1 MKIDENGKINGKVS
15 IIDIFAIA
23 IVLVAVI
30 GISLRFVALQIK
42 EAKEGKKAVTLSYVV
57 EIEGVRHYTVD
68 ALEKRG
74 DVIDI
79 SQKKV
84 LGKVV
89 DVKSKNQK
97 VEQFLNDGTIV
108 DSEIPDKY
116 VAHVTILSDAVE
128 SNKGYYLKNDSELSV
143 GANIS
148 IATKYVNSSGRV
160 ISIKKVGDGEQEENK
175 VRAD

>member
-1 MKIDENGKINGKVS
+1 MKIDENGKVNGKIS

-30 GISLRFVALQIK
+30 GISLRFVTLQIK
-42 EAKEGKKAVTLSYVV
+42 EAKEGKRPVTLSYVV
-57 EIEGVRHYTVD
+57 EIEGVRIYTVE

-79 SQKKV
+79 DQKKV

-89 DVKSKNQK
+89 DVESNNQK
-97 VEQFLNDGTIV
+97 IEHFLNDGTIV

-116 VAHVTILSDAVE
+116 VARVTILSDAVE

-148 IATKYVNSSGRV
+148 LATKYVNSSGRV
-160 ISIKKVGDGEQEENK
+160 ISIKKVADGVEKENK
-175 VRAD
+175 DK